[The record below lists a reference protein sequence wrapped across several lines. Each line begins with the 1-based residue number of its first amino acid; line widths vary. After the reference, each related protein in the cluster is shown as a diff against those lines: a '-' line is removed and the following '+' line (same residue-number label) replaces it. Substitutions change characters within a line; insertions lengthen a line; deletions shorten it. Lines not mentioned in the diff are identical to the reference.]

1 MGAKES
7 LLSVTSQ
14 SAIAIKSRI
23 VTCKVPQ
30 VTYAFWIIKS
40 CATTVGES
48 LSDCFN
54 TTLGLGLGN
63 TAALFFPLLLLSLV
77 IQFYMTRYD
86 PFLYWIAVVLM
97 SICGTIVTDGFHD
110 NLGIQLWIEVI
121 VFFFLMSG
129 SFGWWYRS
137 QGTLDI
143 HSINSIKREAFYW
156 MAVIFTF
163 ALGTA
168 VGDLIAE
175 SFNVGYGFTLLIFVV
190 VIIIIFLAWFFF
202 KMNPILSFWFA
213 YIMTR
218 PLGASIGDLLA
229 SNQSD
234 GGAGLGILGT
244 SLLFLGIITVLVIYL
259 AYAKVDQ
266 IPVKDKDDDK
276 QQSIITKEQENKSN
290 IPQQSEQ
297 ELA

>member
-1 MGAKES
+1 
-7 LLSVTSQ
+7 
-14 SAIAIKSRI
+14 
-23 VTCKVPQ
+23 
-30 VTYAFWIIKS
+30 
-40 CATTVGES
+40 
-48 LSDCFN
+48 
-54 TTLGLGLGN
+54 
-63 TAALFFPLLLLSLV
+63 
-77 IQFYMTRYD
+77 
-86 PFLYWIAVVLM
+86 
-97 SICGTIVTDGFHD
+97 
-110 NLGIQLWIEVI
+110 
-121 VFFFLMSG
+121 MSG
-129 SFGWWYRS
+129 SFGWWYRL
-137 QGTLDI
+137 QGNLDI